1 MIEEMELGLELEEI
15 SNMSKEK
22 FKSLVRSKVQEK
34 AFWYLTDKREGRI
47 SLNSKGKE
55 LRYSELA
62 MAPYLS
68 ASDIEMSIDEKKWL
82 YKCRIEDIDLEA
94 NRKWNNGNIQCK
106 YCPDTEMNQRHL
118 LDCQYLIEKSEIIS
132 YIPDYNELFKEDIQE
147 QLYISRILKDNH
159 KRMNAQTT
167 T

>member
-1 MIEEMELGLELEEI
+1 
-15 SNMSKEK
+15 
-22 FKSLVRSKVQEK
+22 
-34 AFWYLTDKREGRI
+34 
-47 SLNSKGKE
+47 
-55 LRYSELA
+55 
-62 MAPYLS
+62 MAPYLA

-118 LDCQYLIEKSEIIS
+118 LDCQYLLEKSEIIS

-159 KRMNAQTT
+159 KRINAQTT